1 MKLWCPAPDSRLS
14 PWGIRNCGTSRDLKS
29 MCTVAF
35 VFSWNPKATMWR
47 SPWMMSYTWPRHSCY
62 PDLRLDNHQ
71 TCDWGHLRS
80 LIHKPTCWFTTTPEW
95 TPQWSMKLTQTTVW
109 PTHEIVS
116 WIIGGCYKHCVLGYR
131 QQQLPAISLLDS
143 FTKSISLCSPQP
155 CKTGGAGVLPHV
167 QMGGNWAPRKHN
179 ELPNAKLLKNLKVR
193 SRMEVTLTC

>member
-1 MKLWCPAPDSRLS
+1 MKLWCPAPDSGLS

-95 TPQWSMKLTQTTVW
+95 TPQWSTKLTQTTVW

-116 WIIGGCYKHCVLGYR
+116 WIIGCCYKHCVLGYR
-131 QQQLPAISLLDS
+131 SNSYPLLVYWILS
-143 FTKSISLCSPQP
+143 QRVSHFAHHSPVRLEGQVCCPMFKWEETEPHGSIMNCP
-155 CKTGGAGVLPHV
+155 
-167 QMGGNWAPRKHN
+167 M
-179 ELPNAKLLKNLKVR
+179 PN
-193 SRMEVTLTC
+193 C